1 MAIAV
6 PMSKRRRRTRSGV
19 GAAPL
24 RGLLPLVLLLVIW
37 QLVGSADALSFPR
50 PDTWF
55 TAIGEMHAD
64 GVLLPA
70 LARTLWTFLL
80 SLVVA
85 IVIGAFA
92 GMAIGSSQRLDRAVS
107 PLLDFFR
114 TLPPPAIVPVAVLL
128 LGTTLQMSVTV
139 VVLAIV
145 WPILLNTVNAM
156 RGIPPVRLEMS
167 RTLGMTRIERI
178 RKIVLPSL
186 APGIMLGVQISVSIS
201 LVVTLLVDILGAGEG
216 AGQLLVVRQQTFD
229 APAVWGLLLIIGAFG
244 YLINAAVG
252 LLQPRLFRNW
262 PDGSVG

>member
-1 MAIAV
+1 MAVAV
-6 PMSKRRRRTRSGV
+6 PIPKRLRRKRSGA

-24 RGLLPLVLLLVIW
+24 RGLIPLVLLLALW
-37 QLVGSADALSFPR
+37 QVAGSADALSFPR
-50 PDTWF
+50 PDTWL
-55 TAIGEMHAD
+55 TAIERMND
-64 GVLLPA
+64 EGVLLPA
-70 LARTLWTFLL
+70 LRQTLWTFLL
-80 SLVVA
+80 SLIVA
-85 IVIGAFA
+85 TIVGALA
-92 GMAIGSSQRLDRAVS
+92 GMAIGSSRRLDRAVS

-128 LGTTLQMSVTV
+128 LGATLTMSITV

-156 RGIPPVRLEMS
+156 RGIPAVRLEMS
-167 RTLGMTRIERI
+167 RTLGLSRFERL

-216 AGQLLVVRQQTFD
+216 AGQLLVIRQQTFD

-252 LLQPRLFRNW
+252 LIQQRLFRNW
-262 PDGSVG
+262 PDGSRG